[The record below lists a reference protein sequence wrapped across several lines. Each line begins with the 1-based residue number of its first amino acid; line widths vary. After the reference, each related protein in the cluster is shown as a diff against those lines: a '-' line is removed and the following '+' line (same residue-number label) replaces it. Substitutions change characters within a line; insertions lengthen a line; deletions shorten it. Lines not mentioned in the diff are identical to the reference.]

1 MKIKTYTGRNV
12 NGPED
17 INAYWEDRRNHD
29 LYRIMLVM
37 AASLF
42 RHARSAI
49 DVGCYTSGLL
59 VEMDWIHRR
68 VATDIQS
75 RLESNWSRVD
85 DVEFLAGDAFAMKFP
100 EKFDL
105 VLSAQTIEHLDKP
118 AEFIEKLLSLGHG
131 LILSTTYETPHGVIP
146 GHVQDPISLDKFKS
160 WFPVPL
166 DSWTVCY
173 HPYKTIGHII
183 GVVNSPLNR
192 QNISREKH

>member
-1 MKIKTYTGRNV
+1 MQITTYRGRQV

-17 INAYWEDRRNHD
+17 IKGYWQDRQNHD

-42 RHARSAI
+42 KDARSAI

-59 VEMDWIHRR
+59 VEMDWIGQR

-75 RLESNWSRVD
+75 NLQSHWDKVEG
-85 DVEFLAGDAFAMKFP
+85 VEFRAGDAFAIQFP
-100 EKFDL
+100 QKFDL

-118 AEFIEKLLSLGHG
+118 QEFIEKLLALGHG
-131 LILSTTYETPHGVIP
+131 LIISTTYETPQGLIP
-146 GHVQDPISLDKFKS
+146 GHVQDPISLDKFQS

-166 DSWTVCY
+166 DSWAVCY
-173 HPYKTIGHII
+173 HPSRTIGHII
-183 GVVNSPLNR
+183 GVVAN
-192 QNISREKH
+192 H

>member
-1 MKIKTYTGRNV
+1 MEIITYSGRKV
-12 NGPED
+12 AGPTD
-17 INAYWEDRRNHD
+17 LNDYWKQRHNHD

-37 AASLF
+37 AASVF
-42 RHARSAI
+42 RDARSAI

-75 RLESNWSRVD
+75 NLQSHWDGVEA
-85 DVEFLAGDAFAMKFP
+85 VEFLAGDAFAINFP

-118 AEFIEKLLSLGHG
+118 QEFIEKLLAIGRG
-131 LILSTTYETPHGVIP
+131 LIVSTTYETPQGLIA
-146 GHVQDPISLDKFKS
+146 GHVQDPISLEKFKS

-166 DSWTVCY
+166 DSWTVCF
-173 HPYKTIGHII
+173 HPSRKIGHII
-183 GVVNSPLNR
+183 GVVNTLHPN
-192 QNISREKH
+192 K

>member
-1 MKIKTYTGRNV
+1 MQITTYKGRQV

-17 INAYWEDRRNHD
+17 INGYWQDRKNHD

-42 RHARSAI
+42 RDARSAI

-59 VEMDWIHRR
+59 VEMDWIGHR
-68 VATDIQS
+68 VATDIQANLQS
-75 RLESNWSRVD
+75 HWDRVEG
-85 DVEFLAGDAFAMKFP
+85 VEFLAGDAFAIQFP
-100 EKFDL
+100 QKFDL

-118 AEFIEKLLSLGHG
+118 QEFIEKLLALGRG
-131 LILSTTYETPHGVIP
+131 LIISTTYETPHGLIP
-146 GHVQDPISLDKFKS
+146 GHVQDPISLEKFRS

-173 HPYKTIGHII
+173 HPSRTIGHII
-183 GVVNSPLNR
+183 GVVAN
-192 QNISREKH
+192 H